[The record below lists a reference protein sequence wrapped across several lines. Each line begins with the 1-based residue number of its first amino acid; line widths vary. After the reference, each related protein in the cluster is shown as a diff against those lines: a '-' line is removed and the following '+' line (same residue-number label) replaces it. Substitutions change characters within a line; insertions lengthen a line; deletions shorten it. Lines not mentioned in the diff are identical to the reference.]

1 MSASFRWLALSKR
14 RHDRMQNP
22 QQQLKRLNFRCALVI
37 VEADA
42 LRAFIV
48 QLLRKQGW
56 LVHWMRL
63 AEQAFNILAH
73 IPYELIVID
82 SELPGMSSIDFMRN
96 LHNARKWRAI
106 KLVVITSSQSPGF
119 GAQAAAR
126 GAFLARK
133 SSWEDDLCGFLST
146 YDEEPT
152 KRNAYS

>member
-1 MSASFRWLALSKR
+1 
-14 RHDRMQNP
+14 MQNP
-22 QQQLKRLNFRCALVI
+22 QHQLKQLNFRCALVI

-42 LRAFIV
+42 LRTFIV

-56 LVHWMRL
+56 LVHGIRQ

-73 IPYELIVID
+73 IPYELIIID
-82 SELPGMSSIDFMRN
+82 AELSGTSGIDFISV
-96 LHNARKWRAI
+96 LHNAREWRAI
-106 KLVVITSSQSPGF
+106 KLVVITGSQSAGF
-119 GAQAAAR
+119 AAQTAEP

-133 SSWEDDLCGFLST
+133 SSWEDDICGFLST